1 MANKNFTKKK
11 IQDTENSNFGNYQ
24 EGVGGGGSPE
34 PKNPAQRA
42 PGVNSEYREEN
53 NDTMQPRTD
62 DGKFTY
68 KSVNGKSIDP
78 KYGPS
83 RGKTVNPLLTGG
95 ENGIKIADV
104 EKEFSSESGAYWDKY
119 KDKWY
124 RKGGEVVTGGDFK
137 VRVASDA
144 VWEVAKRKYNISEG
158 GFEGEKSTFDETKKG
173 RRSGEEKAAVAQAKS
188 AGDENAVIANTS
200 GGIKVKPGTN
210 ISSLPTTPAPTTP
223 ASPVAPTT
231 GNTGNTGNAG
241 GSANGGANGG
251 APSGTGDLKHSA
263 AQLKEARDILTQ
275 NGIDVSGYTDEQL
288 DAIFDD
294 YFEEDNGSEQ
304 TDTDTTE
311 KIEVSQ
317 ENNAPK
323 EEEESEETKK
333 VRQMGFSN

>member
-137 VRVASDA
+137 VRVAAEA
-144 VWEVAKRKYNISEG
+144 VWNVAKQAYNEVTGEFG
-158 GFEGEKSTFDETKKG
+158 GNIEFEHQLGSGNVKKGKGTDGAAEAETFANTKKG
-173 RRSGEEKAAVAQAKS
+173 RRGQEEKAAVAQAKS

-200 GGIKVKPGTN
+200 GGIKVKPGTPN
-210 ISSLPTTPAPTTP
+210 PTP
-223 ASPVAPTT
+223 ASSQPFTPPQTPIQQNPSSYTPSSSQSQSPFSAPQGQNILQAPGQNNQPQAGNNGLTQQNMNVLNQLFGGNIPASVT
-231 GNTGNTGNAG
+231 GNIAPVKAPNSSIKPSLAGFLKKKSGN
-241 GSANGGANGG
+241 
-251 APSGTGDLKHSA
+251 
-263 AQLKEARDILTQ
+263 
-275 NGIDVSGYTDEQL
+275 
-288 DAIFDD
+288 
-294 YFEEDNGSEQ
+294 
-304 TDTDTTE
+304 
-311 KIEVSQ
+311 
-317 ENNAPK
+317 
-323 EEEESEETKK
+323 
-333 VRQMGFSN
+333 